1 MAASRLKP
9 CQWACQAGTNK
20 VAGNGV
26 YPKIEQR
33 LTAIKVHSVS
43 TNQVFMPFYTILRS
57 NRYRKRQ
64 QANALPLPLS
74 MS

>member
-1 MAASRLKP
+1 MAASRPKP
-9 CQWACQAGTNK
+9 CQLACQTETNK

-43 TNQVFMPFYTILRS
+43 VNQVFMPFYTILRS
-57 NRYRKRQ
+57 NRYSKLQ
-64 QANALPLPLS
+64 
-74 MS
+74 